1 METIESFEKAL
12 QKQIKDKSYNGYT
25 EFEECAFCTSK
36 TTTSGCFTC
45 NIFKIKG
52 AIAQL
57 NVSILTRMKSEPVL
71 FIFNEKYKQ
80 YIKKYALIELLPL
93 DCIKWTY
100 NLENDYVG
108 CVVNKNWFYEEGN
121 IC

>member
-1 METIESFEKAL
+1 METMESFEKAL
-12 QKQIKDKSYNGYT
+12 QKQLQDKSYNGYA
-25 EFEECAFCTSK
+25 EFEECDFCTK
-36 TTTSGCFTC
+36 KATTSGCYTC

-57 NVSILTRMKSEPVL
+57 NVSILTRIKSEPVL

-80 YIKKYALIELLPL
+80 YIKKYALIELLPSE
-93 DCIKWTY
+93 CIKWTL
-100 NLENDYVG
+100 NLEDDYVG

-121 IC
+121 I

>member
-12 QKQIKDKSYNGYT
+12 QKQLSDKRYNGYT
-25 EFEECAFCTSK
+25 EFEECNCCTK
-36 TTTSGCFTC
+36 NVTTSGCYTC

-57 NVSILTRMKSEPVL
+57 NVSILTRIKSEPVL

-80 YIKKYALIELLPL
+80 YIKKYALIELLPPE
-93 DCIKWTY
+93 CIKWTL
-100 NLENDYVG
+100 NLEDDYVG

-121 IC
+121 I